1 MHSSFEG
8 RKPEI
13 LYPCIWAYQV
23 IGTDEALLRAA
34 VVEVVGKLDHTL
46 ELGNV
51 SPGGKYLSLG
61 LQARV
66 EDEEQRL
73 LIFDLLSKHPAIRFV
88 L

>member
-23 IGTDEALLRAA
+23 IGTDETRLRAA
-34 VVEVVGKLDHTL
+34 VVEVIGDVDHTL
-46 ELGNV
+46 ESGNV
-51 SPGGKYLSLG
+51 SRGGKYLSLRI
-61 LQARV
+61 QARV
-66 EDEEQRL
+66 EDERQRL
-73 LIFDLLSKHPAIRFV
+73 EIFDSLSKHPTIRFV